1 VAIGERA
8 NPERGNV
15 WWTIDYTAQVLPA
28 KNVAYKEALRSNRSR
43 EGNLNARGFKNY
55 VRLTRT

>member
-1 VAIGERA
+1 MAIGDRA
-8 NPERGNV
+8 NSERGNV

-28 KNVAYKEALRSNRSR
+28 KNVAYKEALRRNRSR
-43 EGNLNARGFKNY
+43 ECNLNARGFKDS